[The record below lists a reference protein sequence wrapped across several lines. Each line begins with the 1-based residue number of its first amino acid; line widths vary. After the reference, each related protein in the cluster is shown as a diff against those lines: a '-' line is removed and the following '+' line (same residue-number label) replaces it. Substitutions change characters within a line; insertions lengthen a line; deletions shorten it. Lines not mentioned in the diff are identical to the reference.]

1 MMECS
6 HLDTYSEYQGCHA
19 MEAILVSEMDNLQT
33 KKHPTDYFSCDDR
46 VSTSCRPL
54 VGSPRSNKYHPSR

>member
-1 MMECS
+1 
-6 HLDTYSEYQGCHA
+6 

-46 VSTSCRPL
+46 VSTSCCPL